1 MADKNQLKIADHVD
15 LADDDPFAEL
25 TRIMG
30 FDPRQP
36 ARPAAQPQ
44 EAPDQQA
51 APVEQAVEE
60 DDFSLDL
67 EKELLGEF
75 SLDDEEPAHDFAVEA
90 ADFTV
95 EAPALEAPAQA
106 GDVRSDIPEVDFDF
120 AADFEAALAT
130 SGQEG
135 AAAEDD
141 AEFDLGLTD
150 DDVQALDA
158 EAPQP
163 AAAETFQADDGD
175 FDLGLTDDDV
185 RALDAEAAQPAA
197 PVEAMAATDAD
208 FDAAMADIDMD
219 FGDAFASEAEL
230 PAEDAVAATEQ
241 DETVEADELHL
252 FDEADFRLDDHA
264 ADEPAAPVAAE
275 PEPQPTIDESAFSF
289 DEDEL
294 RLDDS
299 HPVEAH
305 AIHET
310 AAAPAADDFAF
321 DDIDLTAEDFSAE
334 PEAMEPE
341 MAEFEAEASAP
352 EFVAYEPVADEP
364 VAAEP
369 VAAEPEAVAAPEP
382 SSQAEPPLF
391 EFSVPRY
398 EPRKLP
404 TSPMDVAA
412 EEFRQREA
420 AQGPAAP
427 EFNLEDELNALLG
440 NIRSGQAGAS
450 AATSPEPVSAPAEPA
465 KVEEPAAP
473 EAYQPSHA
481 AYEPA
486 DFRPA
491 EPVSF
496 DAPEHPADIDDN
508 LNWDID
514 ESFAADAAPEPVEDD
529 QPQAYAEDVY
539 AEDRQYET
547 YAEPGQ
553 PDDAYA
559 YAAEDDQAL
568 EAEDDL
574 ASLDVDDLSFD
585 PMTEEQ
591 PSTHYGAMAA
601 GAGLGAAAAHFG
613 SAFGSRPF
621 ETDAPVRLS
630 DLPRTPAGQRF
641 GGQAQAA
648 ASGGPE
654 LFSTHRDPV
663 VRGNPLK
670 EDPLDVITA
679 LAAKYSKKEPETPY
693 GHAMGVARG
702 SAPFAGE
709 SVEDDDIDISSAF
722 EEQPD
727 VETIEVADKAIAL
740 ADDLDIPELVEEEE
754 LPPVSAYDDLDA
766 EFSSL
771 LSEMNAEPLVAA
783 SSSSENGTYASFEA
797 RPYVSQMAAMATSA
811 VGPRQAPAPAYA
823 DHPEQPAF
831 ALDDDDLPGSRPVD
845 QYSPDDYDYDPDM
858 DQEIAQHLGA
868 DDARQPKSRAVLI
881 GALVGGVALLGAI
894 GAFAFSF
901 GGGSDGDAPALVRAE
916 DGPVKVKPENPG
928 GTTVPNQDNKVYQ
941 TVAGEG
947 TADAPQQETLVTT
960 AEEPVDVT
968 PPPPAMEEDV
978 VAAPSGKSEDR
989 IEQILQETEGKT
1001 DDQIVAVA
1009 PRKVRTLVVKPDG
1022 TLMPREDEPDAAPSN
1037 EQTDTIAAAVPD
1049 AAPAPAI
1056 PESTGA
1062 LQAATEAAQE
1072 TAAAEPLAAQED
1084 AAVEPAS
1091 GDRTAMPD
1099 TAPIAPL
1106 RPADQPID
1114 VVGEVKP
1121 DQVAAAT
1128 TAAASG
1134 NWAMQIASQP
1144 SEAAAQSS
1152 YQDLARRYG
1161 NVLQGREVNI
1171 VKAEIAGKGTFWRV
1185 RVPAAT
1191 RNEAISLCENYKAAG
1206 GNCFVSR

>member
-1 MADKNQLKIADHVD
+1 MAVGVAEIAGI
-15 LADDDPFAEL
+15 AAIE
-25 TRIMG
+25 RIL
-30 FDPRQP
+30 R
-36 ARPAAQPQ
+36 
-44 EAPDQQA
+44 
-51 APVEQAVEE
+51 
-60 DDFSLDL
+60 
-67 EKELLGEF
+67 
-75 SLDDEEPAHDFAVEA
+75 
-90 ADFTV
+90 
-95 EAPALEAPAQA
+95 
-106 GDVRSDIPEVDFDF
+106 
-120 AADFEAALAT
+120 
-130 SGQEG
+130 
-135 AAAEDD
+135 
-141 AEFDLGLTD
+141 
-150 DDVQALDA
+150 
-158 EAPQP
+158 
-163 AAAETFQADDGD
+163 
-175 FDLGLTDDDV
+175 
-185 RALDAEAAQPAA
+185 
-197 PVEAMAATDAD
+197 
-208 FDAAMADIDMD
+208 
-219 FGDAFASEAEL
+219 
-230 PAEDAVAATEQ
+230 
-241 DETVEADELHL
+241 
-252 FDEADFRLDDHA
+252 RLDD
-264 ADEPAAPVAAE
+264 
-275 PEPQPTIDESAFSF
+275 
-289 DEDEL
+289 
-294 RLDDS
+294 RLPS
-299 HPVEAH
+299 GHRP
-305 AIHET
+305 
-310 AAAPAADDFAF
+310 
-321 DDIDLTAEDFSAE
+321 DLL
-334 PEAMEPE
+334 
-341 MAEFEAEASAP
+341 
-352 EFVAYEPVADEP
+352 V
-364 VAAEP
+364 
-369 VAAEPEAVAAPEP
+369 
-382 SSQAEPPLF
+382 
-391 EFSVPRY
+391 
-398 EPRKLP
+398 
-404 TSPMDVAA
+404 
-412 EEFRQREA
+412 
-420 AQGPAAP
+420 G
-427 EFNLEDELNALLG
+427 DELNALLG

-450 AATSPEPVSAPAEPA
+450 AATSSPVSAPAEQV

-553 PDDAYA
+553 PDAYA
-559 YAAEDDQAL
+559 YAAEDEQAF

-574 ASLDVDDLSFD
+574 ASLDIDDLSFD
-585 PMTEEQ
+585 PVTEEQ

-613 SAFGSRPF
+613 SAFGSRPS

-727 VETIEVADKAIAL
+727 VETIEVADKAIAI

-783 SSSSENGTYASFEA
+783 PSSSENGTYASFEA

-831 ALDDDDLPGSRPVD
+831 ALDEDDLPGSRPVD

-868 DDARQPKSRAVLI
+868 DDARQPKSRGMLI
-881 GALVGGVALLGAI
+881 AALVGGVALLGAI

-1022 TLMPREDEPDAAPSN
+1022 TGWRRVVGSPKPQRVVETRLIRLLLESGAVVVCAGGGGVPVIRDERGDLVGVEAVVDKDLTSAVLAEALDADVLLVLTDVPNVMSDYGTPQQSPVLRATPHGLRSMSFPAGSMGPKVDAACRFVELTGGVAAIGTLDDAVAILRGDAGTIVTPSG
-1037 EQTDTIAAAVPD
+1037 TYDGSPVPVRH
-1049 AAPAPAI
+1049 
-1056 PESTGA
+1056 SQGH
-1062 LQAATEAAQE
+1062 L
-1072 TAAAEPLAAQED
+1072 
-1084 AAVEPAS
+1084 
-1091 GDRTAMPD
+1091 
-1099 TAPIAPL
+1099 
-1106 RPADQPID
+1106 
-1114 VVGEVKP
+1114 
-1121 DQVAAAT
+1121 VAAA
-1128 TAAASG
+1128 S
-1134 NWAMQIASQP
+1134 
-1144 SEAAAQSS
+1144 
-1152 YQDLARRYG
+1152 
-1161 NVLQGREVNI
+1161 
-1171 VKAEIAGKGTFWRV
+1171 
-1185 RVPAAT
+1185 
-1191 RNEAISLCENYKAAG
+1191 
-1206 GNCFVSR
+1206 